1 MFGGGIYRGSRLL
14 FGFAR
19 FRSGDSGLN
28 GGFAR
33 IGGCRL
39 SGGGIY
45 RGSRLLFSFTRFR
58 SGDRGF
64 NGGFARIGGCRLSGG
79 GIYRGSRLLFSFTR
93 FRSGDR
99 GFNGGF
105 ARIGGGIYRRSRLLF
120 GFARPRLGLA
130 GFAGGNGFAV
140 IRFDAGEHDNRL
152 RRVTLF
158 FTHPGK
164 GGVNGVLIFR
174 RRLDRGLLMTFQTRR
189 FIALQASLTRLKAN
203 FGLRGAFLF
212 LRDRGDLGFLL
223 AEVLHQRNIAWA
235 NPGAG
240 AALNAIC
247 EIMAGG
253 FVVLLAFAEP
263 IKLLRQK
270 IGRAGVR
277 TGAAA
282 DAAFF
287 LFRLAHFARRRR
299 QQAVGNFHDRHV
311 EPRQGESHQRA
322 AHNHH
327 RVSARAETGIL

>member
-1 MFGGGIYRGSRLL
+1 MSGGGIYCRSRLL
-14 FGFAR
+14 FGFTR

-64 NGGFARIGGCRLSGG
+64 NGGFAR
-79 GIYRGSRLLFSFTR
+79 
-93 FRSGDR
+93 
-99 GFNGGF
+99 
-105 ARIGGGIYRRSRLLF
+105 
-120 GFARPRLGLA
+120 PRLGLA

-140 IRFDAGEHDNRL
+140 IRFGAGEHDNRL

-311 EPRQGESHQRA
+311 EPRQGEAHQRA

>member
-1 MFGGGIYRGSRLL
+1 MFGGGIYCRSRLL
-14 FGFAR
+14 F
-19 FRSGDSGLN
+19 
-28 GGFAR
+28 
-33 IGGCRL
+33 C
-39 SGGGIY
+39 
-45 RGSRLLFSFTRFR
+45 FTRFR
-58 SGDRGF
+58 SGDSGF
-64 NGGFARIGGCRLSGG
+64 NGGFARIGGCRLFGG
-79 GIYRGSRLLFSFTR
+79 GIYC
-93 FRSGDR
+93 
-99 GFNGGF
+99 
-105 ARIGGGIYRRSRLLF
+105 RSRLLF

-140 IRFDAGEHDNRL
+140 IRFGAGEHDNRL

-311 EPRQGESHQRA
+311 EPRQGEAHQRA

>member
-1 MFGGGIYRGSRLL
+1 MFGAGIYRRSRLL
-14 FGFAR
+14 FSFTR
-19 FRSGDSGLN
+19 LRSGDSGLD

-33 IGGCRL
+33 IGGHRL
-39 SGGGIY
+39 FGGGIY
-45 RGSRLLFSFTRFR
+45 RRSHLLFSFTRFR
-58 SGDRGF
+58 SGDSRLD
-64 NGGFARIGGCRLSGG
+64 GGFARIGGCRL
-79 GIYRGSRLLFSFTR
+79 F
-93 FRSGDR
+93 
-99 GFNGGF
+99 
-105 ARIGGGIYRRSRLLF
+105 GGGIYRRSRLLF
-120 GFARPRLGLA
+120 SFTRPGLGLA
-130 GFAGGNGFAV
+130 GFAGGDGFAV
-140 IRFDAGEHDNRL
+140 IRFGAGEHDNRL

-164 GGVNGVLIFR
+164 GGVNCVLILR

-189 FIALQASLTRLKAN
+189 FIALKASLTRLKAN
-203 FGLRGAFLF
+203 FGLCGAFLF
-212 LRDRGDLGFLL
+212 LRDRGDLGLLL

-247 EIMAGG
+247 EIMASG

-277 TGAAA
+277 AGAAA

-287 LFRLAHFARRRR
+287 LFRLAQFARRRR
-299 QQAVGNFHDRHV
+299 QQAVGNFHYRHV
-311 EPRQGESHQRA
+311 EPRQGEAHQRA